1 MAESTILI
9 ATFHRNSQL
18 LWNLKSLARQKLVD
32 TEILVLDDAWESDA
46 DCQELVADF
55 QDRLNISYLH
65 TGQQK
70 AANYWRVPGFAFNV
84 GAKRTESEFLFLCCA
99 EIYHHNNTIQPMVDL
114 LRQHQEKV
122 MIIPIGKTDKNGQIT
137 TRLNQGGQLSDEDYE
152 TYGTRLLVQY
162 PFLMGLPRKDFFE
175 IGGYDEDFTGVS
187 AEDKDLVER
196 LKWRG
201 GQYIQ
206 SSSKI
211 VHLSH
216 SRARAQDGLQQNV
229 RVRTQHNRSLYQ
241 SKKGQIVR
249 NVDREWGV
257 L

>member
-18 LWNLKSLARQKLVD
+18 LWNLKSLAKQAFND
-32 TEILVLDDAWESDA
+32 AEILVLDDAWEPDA
-46 DCQELVADF
+46 ACQELVESF
-55 QDRLNISYLH
+55 QKQLHISYLH

-70 AANYWRVPGFAFNV
+70 TANYWRVPGFAFNI
-84 GAKRTESEFLFLCCA
+84 GARRTESEFLFLCCA
-99 EIYHHNNTIQPMVDL
+99 EIYHQNNTIQPMVEL

-122 MIIPIGKTDKNGQIT
+122 MIIPIGKTDKNGHIT
-137 TRLNQGGQLSDEDYE
+137 ARLNQNGQLSDEDYE
-152 TYGTRLLVQY
+152 TYGTRLLVKY

-206 SSSKI
+206 APSKI

-216 SRARAQDGLQQNV
+216 SRVRAQDGLQQDV
-229 RVRTQHNRSLYQ
+229 KVRTQYNRSLYQ

-249 NVDREWGV
+249 NVNREWGI